1 MGHKTTA
8 MTERYA
14 HATDEG
20 KRKAV
25 EAAQSAKRSRIL
37 QIDCH
42 KFATIDGDDVAVKA
56 VND

>member
-1 MGHKTTA
+1 

-25 EAAQSAKRSRIL
+25 EAVQSSQRARVL
-37 QIDCH
+37 EIDCH
-42 KFATIDGDDVAVKA
+42 KFATIPGDEVESRV

>member
-20 KRKAV
+20 KRRAV
-25 EAAQSAKRSRIL
+25 EAIQSASPLTDLKAI
-37 QIDCH
+37 
-42 KFATIDGDDVAVKA
+42 ATILPRSMKMGGF
-56 VND
+56 